1 MDPPSR
7 RPVVNGRDP
16 RMRARRRAAGP
27 EPACRILRGR
37 RTRPDARR
45 PNRGASDTHLSVLV
59 RRQSVVLIVAHAGN
73 DPFELGRQLGVS
85 SAMSLAWSAQARA
98 RSAVWVN
105 STPRSMPG
113 PDVKGCPD
121 QTAGPG
127 PALTARR
134 RSRQYRARCPA
145 PSPTRSAAADRPVP
159 PSARRQGLLALIIV
173 IVAWGL
179 TWPVNKVVLATLSP
193 LWAVTLRSAIATVA
207 LFALTAWRGRVT
219 LPPRQDLPV
228 LLSITLLHMV
238 GFNLLTSWG
247 LGLVPTGR
255 TVVLAY
261 TTPLWVT
268 PGAALFL
275 REPLTARRAV
285 GVLIGLAGLMTL
297 FNPLALDWSDRTV
310 VLGNLAI
317 LGGALLWALSILH
330 IRAHRW
336 VSTPFAL
343 IPWETLLATALLVP
357 IALATTPPAPADW
370 TPSFVVLLLYLG
382 IVGTAI
388 AYWATATASRHL
400 PAVTTSLGL
409 LATPVVSVIT
419 ATLWLGEPLT
429 LSLVIAIVLVL
440 GGVAIGGTGSDRP
453 AN

>member
-1 MDPPSR
+1 
-7 RPVVNGRDP
+7 
-16 RMRARRRAAGP
+16 
-27 EPACRILRGR
+27 
-37 RTRPDARR
+37 
-45 PNRGASDTHLSVLV
+45 
-59 RRQSVVLIVAHAGN
+59 
-73 DPFELGRQLGVS
+73 
-85 SAMSLAWSAQARA
+85 MS
-98 RSAVWVN
+98 
-105 STPRSMPG
+105 
-113 PDVKGCPD
+113 
-121 QTAGPG
+121 
-127 PALTARR
+127 
-134 RSRQYRARCPA
+134 
-145 PSPTRSAAADRPVP
+145 
-159 PSARRQGLLALIIV
+159 PSARRQGLLALLIV

-207 LFALTAWRGRVT
+207 LFALTAWRGRIT

-238 GFNLLTSWG
+238 GFNLLASWG

-261 TTPLWVT
+261 TTPLWIT

-285 GVLIGLAGLMTL
+285 GVLIGLAGLLTL
-297 FNPLALDWSDRTV
+297 FNPLALDWSDRGV
-310 VLGNLAI
+310 VLGHLAI

-336 VSTPFAL
+336 ASTPFAL
-343 IPWETLLATALLVP
+343 IPWETLLTTALLVP
-357 IALATTPPAPADW
+357 IAFSTTPPAPADW
-370 TPSFVVLLLYLG
+370 APSFVVLLLYLG

-419 ATLWLGEPLT
+419 ATVWLGEPLT

-440 GGVAIGGTGSDRP
+440 GGVAIGSTGPDRT
-453 AN
+453 ASHT

>member
-1 MDPPSR
+1 
-7 RPVVNGRDP
+7 
-16 RMRARRRAAGP
+16 
-27 EPACRILRGR
+27 
-37 RTRPDARR
+37 
-45 PNRGASDTHLSVLV
+45 
-59 RRQSVVLIVAHAGN
+59 
-73 DPFELGRQLGVS
+73 VS
-85 SAMSLAWSAQARA
+85 
-98 RSAVWVN
+98 
-105 STPRSMPG
+105 
-113 PDVKGCPD
+113 
-121 QTAGPG
+121 
-127 PALTARR
+127 
-134 RSRQYRARCPA
+134 
-145 PSPTRSAAADRPVP
+145 
-159 PSARRQGLLALIIV
+159 PSARRQGLLALLIV

-207 LFALTAWRGRVT
+207 LFALTAWRGRIT

-238 GFNLLTSWG
+238 GFNLLASWG

-261 TTPLWVT
+261 TTPLWIT

-285 GVLIGLAGLMTL
+285 GVLIGLAGLLTL
-297 FNPLALDWSDRTV
+297 FNPLALDWSDRGV
-310 VLGNLAI
+310 VLGHLAI

-336 VSTPFAL
+336 ASTPFAL
-343 IPWETLLATALLVP
+343 IPWETLLTTALLVP
-357 IALATTPPAPADW
+357 IAFSTTPPAPADW
-370 TPSFVVLLLYLG
+370 APSFVVLLLYLG

-419 ATLWLGEPLT
+419 ATVWLGEPLT

-440 GGVAIGGTGSDRP
+440 GGVAIGSTGPDRT
-453 AN
+453 ASHT